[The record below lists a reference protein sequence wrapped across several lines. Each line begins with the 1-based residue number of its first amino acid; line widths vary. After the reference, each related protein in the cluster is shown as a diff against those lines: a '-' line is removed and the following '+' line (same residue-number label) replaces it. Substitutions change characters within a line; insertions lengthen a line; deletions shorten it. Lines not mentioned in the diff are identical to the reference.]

1 MLLRSDFRVRPRKN
15 DDFPFIILSVPE
27 LFLDLAHELP
37 EFWSKMTAESQLQGA
52 DFEFANRPGPTYRGG
67 RREVGA
73 SFPLKTF
80 KNIWK
85 TLELNTVVIFFP

>member
-37 EFWSKMTAESQLQGA
+37 EF
-52 DFEFANRPGPTYRGG
+52 
-67 RREVGA
+67 
-73 SFPLKTF
+73 
-80 KNIWK
+80 
-85 TLELNTVVIFFP
+85 